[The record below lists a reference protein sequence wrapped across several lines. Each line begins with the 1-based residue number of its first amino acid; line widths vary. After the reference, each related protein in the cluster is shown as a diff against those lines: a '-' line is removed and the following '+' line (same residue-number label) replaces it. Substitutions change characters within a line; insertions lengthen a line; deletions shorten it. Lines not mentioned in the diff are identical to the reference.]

1 VVSCLKQGWGR
12 KILIYVLSLI
22 VLAFVLGPFIWIF
35 LCSLQGEA
43 DLFVVPPNWI
53 PKRVILDNYRYIFTG
68 EIPTAYE
75 VRGLIRSRISQ
86 EARYILPTLVNS
98 FTIALFVTLINLC
111 VSSLAAYA
119 FSRFSFKGKTPL
131 YIYIITSRLL
141 PAMAIAVPF
150 YFIIKSLNLLD
161 TKLAIIL
168 IHGVYT
174 IPFSTW
180 FLTLYFNEIPSDME
194 DAALIDGCN
203 PLQAFRYILLPLAI
217 PGLTAIAA
225 FSFVFSYSEFLF
237 PLLITQTLKSKTMP
251 VLIASLSNNPDVSYA
266 LLSVCV
272 VLAVIPLLVIGFF
285 FRNYVTKGMTISIFK

>member
-1 VVSCLKQGWGR
+1 MRGKFWNQF
-12 KILIYVLSLI
+12 LIFVLSIMVI
-22 VLAFVLGPFIWIF
+22 VFVLGPFVWIF

-86 EARYILPTLVNS
+86 EARYILPTLLNS
-98 FTIALFVTLINLC
+98 FTIAFFVVMINLT
-111 VSSLAAYA
+111 LATPAAYA
-119 FSRFSFKGKTPL
+119 FSRFQFVGKTPL

-141 PAMAIAVPF
+141 PAMAIAIPF
-150 YFIIKSLNLLD
+150 CFIIQSLNLLD
-161 TKLAIIL
+161 TKLSLVL
-168 IHGVYT
+168 IYSVYT

-180 FLTLYFNEIPSDME
+180 FLTLYFGGIPKDVE
-194 DAALIDGCN
+194 YAALVDGCN
-203 PLQAFRYILLPLAI
+203 PLQTLRYVLLPMAV

-225 FSFVFSYSEFLF
+225 FTFVFSYSEFLF
-237 PLLITQTLKSKTMP
+237 SLFITQTLKSKTTP

-272 VLAVIPLLVIGFF
+272 VLAIIPLLLVGFF
-285 FRNYVTKGMTISIFK
+285 FRNYITKGMTITIFK